1 MILAKDLTIFVK
13 ILFLVV
19 FSLFLNL
26 IMRAQNQKVADSLLK
41 IYQTNELVNT
51 EKLELL
57 RNLSFNE
64 VNNLELSL
72 HYADELIT
80 LSKLEK
86 NNLYLYRGYY
96 QKGTKNRLI
105 GNLNEALK
113 DFFNGG
119 KAAIKAKSI
128 NGEGI
133 SYMAIADV
141 YSVMGNSNNAEI
153 YYTKSIQLLRK
164 SNDSISLASALLN
177 AGDEYSKNKKF
188 GLALT
193 NFEEAGVIFKKID
206 YSSGTAYTLGNI
218 GMVYAKIGK
227 SELAKS
233 YITKSMNI
241 LEELNDY
248 YAISDYLLYMSDI
261 YLMQNNWPAA
271 LRYAKRSLQLAEQ
284 YGLKEQISNS
294 NLKISELYQIAKN
307 PKESLRFYKNHIAYR
322 DSITNLKSVQQ
333 MADIRTN
340 YEVSQKQI
348 EVDLLEKDSQIQKLK
363 EKKQQNI
370 IYATAISLLLILII
384 TIGFYRRY
392 KFIKKTNGII
402 EEEKNR
408 SNQLLLNILPEET
421 ALELKRS
428 GKVQAKKFDSVTVL
442 FADFEGFTKY
452 SENLSPEKLVESI
465 DFYFSKFDTI
475 MDKYNLEKIKTVG
488 DAYMCA
494 GGLPFP
500 TKDHAHKIVLAALEI
515 AQFVEASKNVNSEN
529 QTRFEIRIG
538 INTGPIVAGVVG
550 IKKFSYDIW
559 GDTVNIASRM
569 ESNSEAGKINISDF
583 TYNIIKNDFDCK
595 YRGEIEVKN
604 KGMMKMYF
612 VNDPLDSLKNY
623 TFTNEL
629 VLNDPNEF

>member
-1 MILAKDLTIFVK
+1 M
-13 ILFLVV
+13 
-19 FSLFLNL
+19 
-26 IMRAQNQKVADSLLK
+26 
-41 IYQTNELVNT
+41 
-51 EKLELL
+51 
-57 RNLSFNE
+57 
-64 VNNLELSL
+64 
-72 HYADELIT
+72 
-80 LSKLEK
+80 
-86 NNLYLYRGYY
+86 
-96 QKGTKNRLI
+96 
-105 GNLNEALK
+105 
-113 DFFNGG
+113 
-119 KAAIKAKSI
+119 
-128 NGEGI
+128 
-133 SYMAIADV
+133 
-141 YSVMGNSNNAEI
+141 
-153 YYTKSIQLLRK
+153 
-164 SNDSISLASALLN
+164 
-177 AGDEYSKNKKF
+177 
-188 GLALT
+188 
-193 NFEEAGVIFKKID
+193 
-206 YSSGTAYTLGNI
+206 
-218 GMVYAKIGK
+218 
-227 SELAKS
+227 
-233 YITKSMNI
+233 
-241 LEELNDY
+241 
-248 YAISDYLLYMSDI
+248 
-261 YLMQNNWPAA
+261 
-271 LRYAKRSLQLAEQ
+271 
-284 YGLKEQISNS
+284 
-294 NLKISELYQIAKN
+294 
-307 PKESLRFYKNHIAYR
+307 
-322 DSITNLKSVQQ
+322 
-333 MADIRTN
+333 
-340 YEVSQKQI
+340 
-348 EVDLLEKDSQIQKLK
+348 
-363 EKKQQNI
+363 
-370 IYATAISLLLILII
+370 LILII

-452 SENLSPEKLVESI
+452 SENLAPEKLVESI

-515 AQFVEASKNVNSEN
+515 VQFVEDSKKVNSEN

-569 ESNSEAGKINISDF
+569 ESNSEAGKINISAF

-595 YRGEIEVKN
+595 YRGEFEVKN

-623 TFTNEL
+623 TFANEL

>member
-1 MILAKDLTIFVK
+1 
-13 ILFLVV
+13 
-19 FSLFLNL
+19 
-26 IMRAQNQKVADSLLK
+26 
-41 IYQTNELVNT
+41 
-51 EKLELL
+51 
-57 RNLSFNE
+57 
-64 VNNLELSL
+64 
-72 HYADELIT
+72 
-80 LSKLEK
+80 
-86 NNLYLYRGYY
+86 
-96 QKGTKNRLI
+96 
-105 GNLNEALK
+105 
-113 DFFNGG
+113 
-119 KAAIKAKSI
+119 
-128 NGEGI
+128 
-133 SYMAIADV
+133 
-141 YSVMGNSNNAEI
+141 
-153 YYTKSIQLLRK
+153 
-164 SNDSISLASALLN
+164 
-177 AGDEYSKNKKF
+177 
-188 GLALT
+188 
-193 NFEEAGVIFKKID
+193 
-206 YSSGTAYTLGNI
+206 
-218 GMVYAKIGK
+218 
-227 SELAKS
+227 
-233 YITKSMNI
+233 
-241 LEELNDY
+241 
-248 YAISDYLLYMSDI
+248 
-261 YLMQNNWPAA
+261 
-271 LRYAKRSLQLAEQ
+271 
-284 YGLKEQISNS
+284 
-294 NLKISELYQIAKN
+294 
-307 PKESLRFYKNHIAYR
+307 
-322 DSITNLKSVQQ
+322 
-333 MADIRTN
+333 
-340 YEVSQKQI
+340 
-348 EVDLLEKDSQIQKLK
+348 VDLLEKDSQIQKLK

-370 IYATAISLLLILII
+370 IYATAISLVLILII

-452 SENLSPEKLVESI
+452 SENLAPEKLVESI

-515 AQFVEASKNVNSEN
+515 VQFVEDSKNVNSEN

-569 ESNSEAGKINISDF
+569 ESNSEAGKINISAF

-595 YRGEIEVKN
+595 YRGEFEVKN
-604 KGMMKMYF
+604 KGKMKMYF
-612 VNDPLDSLKNY
+612 VNDPLDSLKKY

>member
-1 MILAKDLTIFVK
+1 MILAKDLSIFVR

-41 IYQTNELVNT
+41 IYQTSELVNT

-64 VNNLELSL
+64 VNNLELSIQ
-72 HYADELIT
+72 YADELIT

-96 QKGTKNRLI
+96 QKGNKNRLI

-153 YYTKSIQLLRK
+153 YYNKSIQLLRK

-177 AGDEYSKNKKF
+177 AGDEYSKNNKF

-193 NFEEAGVIFKKID
+193 YFEEAGVIFKKIN

-233 YITKSMNI
+233 YITQAMNM
-241 LEELNDY
+241 LEELKDY
-248 YAISDYLLYMSDI
+248 YAISDYLLYLSDI

-271 LRYAKRSLQLAEQ
+271 LRSAKRSLELAEQ

-294 NLKISELYQIAKN
+294 NLKISELYQKAEN
-307 PKESLRFYKNHIAYR
+307 PKESLKFYKNHIAYR

-363 EKKQQNI
+363 DKKQQNI
-370 IYATAISLLLILII
+370 IYASAISLMLILII

-452 SENLSPEKLVESI
+452 SENLAPEKLVESI

-475 MDKYNLEKIKTVG
+475 MEKYNLEKIKTVG

-500 TKDHAHKIVLAALEI
+500 TKDHAYKIVLAALEI
-515 AQFVEASKNVNSEN
+515 VQFVEDSKNVNSEN

-569 ESNSEAGKINISDF
+569 ESNSEAGKINISAF

-595 YRGEIEVKN
+595 YRGEFEVKN

>member
-1 MILAKDLTIFVK
+1 M
-13 ILFLVV
+13 
-19 FSLFLNL
+19 
-26 IMRAQNQKVADSLLK
+26 ADSLVK
-41 IYQTNELVNT
+41 IYQQNNLTNS

-64 VNNLELSL
+64 VTNLQLSMQ
-72 HYADELIT
+72 YADELIA

-96 QKGTKNRLI
+96 QKGNKNRLT
-105 GNLNEALK
+105 GNLNKALN

-128 NGEGI
+128 KGEGT

-141 YSVMGNSNNAEI
+141 YSVMGNSTNAEI
-153 YYTKSIQLLRK
+153 YYEKSIQLLRK
-164 SNDSISLASALLN
+164 ANDPISLASALLN

-188 GLALT
+188 ALALSY
-193 NFEEAGVIFKKID
+193 FKEAGVIFEKIN

-218 GMVYAKIGK
+218 GMVYAKTGK
-227 SELAKS
+227 SDLAKP
-233 YITKSMNI
+233 YITKAIKI
-241 LEELNDY
+241 LEDVEDY
-248 YAISDYLLYMSDI
+248 YAISDYLVYMSDI
-261 YLMQNNWPAA
+261 YLTQNNWPAA
-271 LRYAKRSLQLAEQ
+271 LRYAKRSLKLAQ
-284 YGLKEQISNS
+284 DYGLKEQISNS
-294 NLKISELYQIAKN
+294 NLKISELYKKANN
-307 PKESLRFYKNHIAYR
+307 PEESFKYYKNHIAYR
-322 DSITNLKSVQQ
+322 DSITNLKAVQQ

-348 EVDLLEKDSQIQKLK
+348 EVDLLEKDAEIQKLK
-363 EKKQQNI
+363 DKKQQNI
-370 IYATAISLLLILII
+370 IYASGISLLLVLVI

-392 KFIKKTNGII
+392 KFVKKTNSII

-408 SNQLLLNILPEET
+408 SNNLLLNILPEET
-421 ALELKRS
+421 AVELKKN
-428 GKVQAKKFDSVTVL
+428 GKVEAKKFDSVTVL

-452 SENLSPEKLVESI
+452 SEKLSPEKLVESI

-475 MDKYNLEKIKTVG
+475 MEKYNLEKIKTVG
-488 DAYMCA
+488 DCYMCA

-500 TKDHAHKIVLAALEI
+500 TQDHAHKIVLAALEI
-515 AQFVEASKNVNSEN
+515 AEFVEASKNVTTEN

-538 INTGPIVAGVVG
+538 INTGPLVAGVVG

-569 ESNSEAGKINISDF
+569 ESNSEAGKINISEF
-583 TYNIIKNDFDCK
+583 TYNIIKNDFDCQ
-595 YRGEIEVKN
+595 YRGEFEVKN

-612 VNDPLDSLKNY
+612 VTALLIPIKKYSS
-623 TFTNEL
+623 TNEL
-629 VLNDPNEF
+629 VLNETEKF